1 MRKANI
7 RRAMRRRKKRFKRK
21 KSGAGA
27 FDERLF
33 RKNLKSGSAKNGGV
47 KASTGMDRSTDSR
60 PELVDGSVKIDR
72 KINNDKKIVPLQN
85 ANPMPMMGFGFM
97 PIAA

>member
-7 RRAMRRRKKRFKRK
+7 RRAIRRRKKRFKNKNPARARLT
-21 KSGAGA
+21 SG
-27 FDERLF
+27 FPE
-33 RKNLKSGSAKNGGV
+33 KLKILIRKNGGV